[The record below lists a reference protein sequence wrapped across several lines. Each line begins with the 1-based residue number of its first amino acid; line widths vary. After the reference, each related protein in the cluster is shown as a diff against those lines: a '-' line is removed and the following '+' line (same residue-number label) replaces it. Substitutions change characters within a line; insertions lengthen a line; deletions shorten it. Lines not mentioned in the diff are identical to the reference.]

1 MKTGTLFK
9 GKTPLGVLEVVC
21 SWDVSAK
28 EIAEELHR
36 PRSVVWRAIVLL
48 RQRGWVED
56 KKPRRWNQIIRPTEA
71 GREALERFLAGGKD
85 DR

>member
-1 MKTGTLFK
+1 MKTGTLMR

>member
-1 MKTGTLFK
+1 MKRGTLIA

-21 SWDVSAK
+21 SWEVSAK

-48 RQRGWVED
+48 RQRGLIED
-56 KKPRRWNQIIRPTEA
+56 KRPRKWNQIIRPTIA
-71 GREALERFLAGGKD
+71 GREALARYLAGD
-85 DR
+85 DDAD

>member
-1 MKTGTLFK
+1 MKTGTLMR

-56 KKPRRWNQIIRPTEA
+56 KKPRRWNQIIRPTAA
-71 GREALERFLAGGKD
+71 GREALERFLAGGKNEE
-85 DR
+85 